1 MHVFRW
7 GCLTAGI
14 AICAVAASA
23 QKCSTL
29 TSLKLEHIEITSA
42 EDVPPGRFQAQAQPG
57 SHHVIPPAQVK
68 AFCRVVGVSRP
79 VPDSVIGFEVWLPRP
94 EAWNKRLEGVGN
106 GAYAGRISYGALE
119 NALNEGY
126 AAASTD
132 TGHHGSE
139 LSFAVGHPE
148 AISDWGERST
158 HETAQVARKV
168 IRAYYGVGPEH
179 AYFNGCSTGGMQALS
194 EAQRYPEDYDG
205 ILAGDAGNNRVH
217 LNAGFLWDFEAAHP
231 NGSLVLDDAAL
242 QLVHHAVL
250 EACDAADG
258 VKDGVLENP
267 QACRFD
273 PRKLECKA
281 GETTGCLTPI
291 QAEAVEK
298 IYSGAR
304 NPRTGE
310 QIIGGYSPGS
320 EIVTGGG
327 DYQGWNNF
335 ITGPKEP
342 ARLDFW
348 KLWVFAD
355 PAWDWH
361 HFDFDRDVTLADREM
376 NMVNAVNPD
385 LGHFAARGGKLLV
398 YHGWVDPVGP
408 PSDAIAY
415 FRGVENASGGAERVR
430 SFLRLYMVP
439 GMSHCTG
446 GPGYELA
453 GGARGVDNP
462 NDMTKWPSPDA
473 EHDMLWALDAWVRH
487 GKPPEALIA
496 AHYEDGKPTR
506 TIKVCPF
513 PQVARW
519 TGEESSASAENWICR

>member
-1 MHVFRW
+1 MIRS
-7 GCLTAGI
+7 GCLTAALALSTVG
-14 AICAVAASA
+14 ASG

-29 TSLKLEHIEITSA
+29 TELKVEHIEITSA
-42 EDVPPGRFQAQAQPG
+42 RDVPPGTLQPQPQPG
-57 SHHVIPPAQVK
+57 SHHAIPAAQVK
-68 AFCRVVGVSRP
+68 AFCRVIGVARP
-79 VPDSVIGFEVWLPRP
+79 AQGSEIGFEIWLPKP
-94 EAWNKRLEGVGN
+94 EAWNKRFEGVGN

-119 NALNEGY
+119 NAVNEGY
-126 AAASTD
+126 ATASTD

-139 LSFAVGHPE
+139 LNFAVGHPE
-148 AISDWGERST
+148 AIEDWGERST
-158 HETAQVARKV
+158 HETAQVARKL
-168 IRAYYGVGPEH
+168 IHAYYGIAPEH

-217 LNAGFLWDFEAAHP
+217 LNAGFLWAFEAAHP
-231 NGSLVLDDAAL
+231 NGSLVLDNAAL

-258 VKDGVLENP
+258 VKDGVLQDP
-267 QACRFD
+267 LACQFD
-273 PRKLECKA
+273 PHTVQCKA
-281 GETTGCLTPI
+281 GEKAGCLTPI
-291 QAEAVEK
+291 QADAVMK
-298 IYSGAR
+298 IYTGPR
-304 NPRTGE
+304 NPHTGE
-310 QIIGGYSPGS
+310 QIIGGYAPGS

-327 DYQGWNNF
+327 DYQGWTNF

-348 KLWVFAD
+348 KLWVFHD
-355 PAWDWH
+355 PAWDWR

-376 NMVNAVNPD
+376 TMVNAVNPD
-385 LGHFAARGGKLLV
+385 LRRFAARGGKLLI

-408 PSDAIAY
+408 PSDAINY
-415 FRGVENASGGAERVR
+415 FRNVEKASGEAERAR

-462 NDMTKWPSPDA
+462 DDMTKWPSPDA
-473 EHDMLWALDAWVRH
+473 QHDMLWALDAWVSR
-487 GKPPEALIA
+487 GKAPDALIA
-496 AHYEDGKPTR
+496 AHYDNGKLVR

-519 TGEESSASAENWICR
+519 TRKGSPDSSQNWVCRAQ